1 MAICWPKFLER
12 KSSYLPTI
20 YDSLHYSYPLK
31 EEVNYFQTTLQ
42 FEIELPFDIQFTG
55 QFFTY
60 DTLDYKSDS
69 LPLDEDISIP
79 NLEITVDELNPENI
93 FTPGYGSS
101 IGILTKKAAVISLQ
115 KSILDDQLNF
125 KLSSLLDINNKNYDN
140 SIPGIILSLE
150 TSYRLNNNLI
160 IDIGYTKITGDS
172 NHPLGED
179 YRLNIMEDFSHFR
192 TNIKY
197 NF

>member
-1 MAICWPKFLER
+1 MR
-12 KSSYLPTI
+12 KQNSGSR
-20 YDSLHYSYPLK
+20 
-31 EEVNYFQTTLQ
+31 
-42 FEIELPFDIQFTG
+42 
-55 QFFTY
+55 
-60 DTLDYKSDS
+60 
-69 LPLDEDISIP
+69 
-79 NLEITVDELNPENI
+79 LNPENI

-115 KSILDDQLNF
+115 KSILDDQLTF
-125 KLSSLLDINNKNYDN
+125 KLSSLLDIDNNSHDN

-150 TSYRLNNNLI
+150 TSYRLNDNLI